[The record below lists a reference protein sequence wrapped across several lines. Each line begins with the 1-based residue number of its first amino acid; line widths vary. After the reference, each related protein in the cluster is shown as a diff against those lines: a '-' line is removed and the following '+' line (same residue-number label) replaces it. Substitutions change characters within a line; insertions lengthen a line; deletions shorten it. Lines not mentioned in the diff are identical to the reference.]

1 MINIAI
7 VFLLLFKSS
16 VGLLPSLCRG
26 AGLPDGSPSI
36 PKELHCPRMFLHRR
50 YIPRPLPKGGAL
62 RYSSIPKA
70 SESRILFSQCKDN
83 SPLHILPSLSLP
95 NFFSFLAAQ
104 TICLCLT
111 TCAPPKVPTYHLCEN
126 CTPCIQINAIH
137 RMFPSRT
144 NFSNSIG
151 ELSRSTVS
159 CRNNFWEDLSTLN
172 TYNVC
177 PIHP

>member
-70 SESRILFSQCKDN
+70 SESRILFSQCKNN
-83 SPLHILPSLSLP
+83 SRFNYIFFLHFPCLIFFFPCCSNYLSLSHKMRTALSAHI
-95 NFFSFLAAQ
+95 SF
-104 TICLCLT
+104 
-111 TCAPPKVPTYHLCEN
+111 
-126 CTPCIQINAIH
+126 
-137 RMFPSRT
+137 M
-144 NFSNSIG
+144 
-151 ELSRSTVS
+151 
-159 CRNNFWEDLSTLN
+159 
-172 TYNVC
+172 
-177 PIHP
+177 